1 MRTNDRFRERAWPAI
16 TSSVDAHAN
25 LLEKLMGSV
34 WSLAIIIGPILLIG
48 VIIFAWFRNR
58 NTSDRLERK
67 ADEGARA
74 LREEIDE
81 KPDRNLD
88 L

>member
-1 MRTNDRFRERAWPAI
+1 MRTKEQLWERAWPAI
-16 TSSVDAHAN
+16 TSSVEAHAK
-25 LLEKLMGSV
+25 LEKLMGSV

-48 VIIFAWFRNR
+48 AIIFAWFRNR

-67 ADEGARA
+67 ADEGARE
-74 LREEIDE
+74 LREEIAE
-81 KPDRNLD
+81 KPDRNMD

>member
-1 MRTNDRFRERAWPAI
+1 
-16 TSSVDAHAN
+16 
-25 LLEKLMGSV
+25 MGSV

-48 VIIFAWFRNR
+48 AIIFAWFRNR

-74 LREEIDE
+74 LREEIAE

>member
-1 MRTNDRFRERAWPAI
+1 
-16 TSSVDAHAN
+16 
-25 LLEKLMGSV
+25 MGSV

-67 ADEGARA
+67 ADEGTRD
-74 LREEIDE
+74 LREEIAE
-81 KPDRNLD
+81 KPHKNMD

>member
-1 MRTNDRFRERAWPAI
+1 MRTNDRLWERAWLAI

-48 VIIFAWFRNR
+48 AVIFAWFKNR
-58 NTSDRLERK
+58 NTSERLERK
-67 ADEGARA
+67 ADEGARD
-74 LREEIDE
+74 LREEIAE
-81 KPDRNLD
+81 KPHKNMD

>member
-1 MRTNDRFRERAWPAI
+1 
-16 TSSVDAHAN
+16 
-25 LLEKLMGSV
+25 MGSV

-48 VIIFAWFRNR
+48 AVIFAWFKNR

-67 ADEGARA
+67 ADKGARN
-74 LREEIDE
+74 LREDIAE
-81 KPDRNLD
+81 KPHKNMD